1 MENQEYRSY
10 PSIAQSWGI
19 VGIAIVAQLVL
30 APVYVGTI
38 SSLGKDLAMLFYYVL
53 TIGGAFAFAHYIRK
67 KETGIA
73 NYPIAVDSVKII
85 LLSAVFTIALGFG
98 VTDPIASLIPM
109 PDYVKQAFSDMMG
122 GKGIFAFLT
131 IAIAAPILEE
141 LIFRGVILDGLLKK
155 YSPKKAIFISSF
167 LFAFLHLNPWQFIG
181 AMAIGSFAGYIY
193 YKSNNLLLAIIIHFV
208 NNGFAFL
215 MSLSV
220 DLKEEMGKTVVESYG
235 GIINAILI
243 ITGSIVVALLCLF
256 LINKEFKKKEE

>member
-1 MENQEYRSY
+1 MENLEQRSY

-19 VGIAIVAQLVL
+19 VGIAIIAQLVL
-30 APVYVGTI
+30 APVYMGTI

-67 KETGIA
+67 KETGVA
-73 NYPIAVDSVKII
+73 DYPLVFGSLKII
-85 LLSAVFTIALGFG
+85 VLSAIFTIALGFG

-109 PDYVKQAFSDMMG
+109 PEFVKQAFSDMMG
-122 GKGIFAFLT
+122 GKGVFAFLT

-155 YSPKKAIFISSF
+155 YSPKKAILISSF

-181 AMAIGSFAGYIY
+181 AMAVGSFAGYIY
-193 YKSNNLLLAIIIHFV
+193 YKSNNLFLPVIIHFV
-208 NNGFAFL
+208 NNGFAFF

-220 DLKEEMGKTVVESYG
+220 DLKQEMGKTMIETYG
-235 GIINAILI
+235 GITNAILI
-243 ITGSIVVALLCLF
+243 IAGSIVVALLSLF
-256 LINKEFKKKEE
+256 LINKEFAKNKY